1 MNAAMSARM
10 VAHVFRRK
18 TRRLA
23 APARPPRP
31 ALAGHARSL
40 SHLARGS
47 DAAADAGRCGDSL
60 LRALPENFSGCE
72 RFGCGVAGRSPAS
85 LERVRLLR
93 EREESASGG
102 EADRVR
108 KSF

>member
-1 MNAAMSARM
+1 MTRIAWPTRRRMNAAMSARM

-40 SHLARGS
+40 SHLAFGS
-47 DAAADAGRCGDSL
+47 DAAADAGGCRDPV
-60 LRALPENFSGCE
+60 LRKVLENFSGCA
-72 RFGCGVAGRSPAS
+72 RFGCRVGGRSPAS
-85 LERVRLLR
+85 LERARLL
-93 EREESASGG
+93 
-102 EADRVR
+102 
-108 KSF
+108 